1 MSHDTPEPPDIEV
14 LLDKLDSI
22 DLDELDVPTQLIALR
37 KGQDWNFFVIPI
49 TVLLLLAG
57 LSIGLIL
64 EHMILG
70 FAGGALLA
78 FFVGYAYHLY
88 DLQWQRAAR
97 QRVVDTINAIEGE
110 AGFLPWFRKILAK
123 STYRVMFY
131 KLTKLNQIE
140 IEDYVRALRRLKD
153 KDRALLRARLLE
165 LYPPPPP
172 PEEETHEQDPLADED
187 LPAASH

>member
-1 MSHDTPEPPDIEV
+1 MSHDTPEQPDIEA

-97 QRVVDTINAIEGE
+97 QRVVDSINAIEGE
-110 AGFLPWFRKILAK
+110 TGFLPWFRKILAK

-153 KDRALLRARLLE
+153 KDRTLLRERLLE
-165 LYPPPPP
+165 LYPPPPA
-172 PEEETHEQDPLADED
+172 EENTDEQTAPTDESI
-187 LPAASH
+187 PTAAP